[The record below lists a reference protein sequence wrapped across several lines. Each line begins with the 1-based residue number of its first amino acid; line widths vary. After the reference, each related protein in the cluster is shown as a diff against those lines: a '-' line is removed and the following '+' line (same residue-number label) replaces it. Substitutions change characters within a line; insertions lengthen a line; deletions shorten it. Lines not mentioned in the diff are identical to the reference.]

1 MVNNFSRLIKY
12 NFLISLVICTL
23 FIFQNSGYSFFSILT
38 TLVGVLSTVSSFYL
52 IFLILTLPFFY
63 LNSFRVYFASFL
75 FLIFNLFLLIDLFI
89 FRLYNTHINAMI
101 LDIMFSPAAL
111 NSIDLGVIP
120 YIIVGLLIFILIYIQ
135 YYIVTKIQKEP
146 FLNKYFLSFL
156 IVIILIDKTIFGFA
170 NLYSKTDITEKMRVI
185 PYYQPMSINGFAKK
199 YFGIHPKPK
208 DIKIISKQGARLD
221 YPKKELEY
229 KKDFIDDNILIIM
242 MDSLRWDMIDEDTAP
257 NIYKLKQE
265 SIAFENHYSGG
276 NATRFGVFSFFYGL
290 NAPYWFSFLDEQK
303 SSILFDTLEYR
314 NFDVNIF
321 ASSDLNWPEFRR
333 TMFSKLNDKIV
344 DKIPGLPWQ
353 KDRELNNLV
362 LSYLDKQS
370 LKENPFFSFVFF
382 DAPHQAS
389 YPKSHSKFKPDNNG
403 EKNYLT
409 VNPSQRE
416 YLFNQYKNSIYY
428 NDMLLGEIID
438 RLKKLNLYE
447 KTRII
452 VTADHGEEFFESG
465 SFGHNSSFSKEQI
478 KPLFFMKIPNE
489 NPRTI
494 TEVTSHI
501 DFVPTIMNW
510 LGVKN
515 ISSDYSLGFDLLNK
529 NYTRDYAVVGNWNN
543 NAIVSNGYTLVFS
556 SHPNMISGTKVYE
569 TDSYKEVESSI
580 SREYSKTVL
589 KVIDENR
596 KFYK

>member
-1 MVNNFSRLIKY
+1 
-12 NFLISLVICTL
+12 
-23 FIFQNSGYSFFSILT
+23 
-38 TLVGVLSTVSSFYL
+38 
-52 IFLILTLPFFY
+52 
-63 LNSFRVYFASFL
+63 
-75 FLIFNLFLLIDLFI
+75 
-89 FRLYNTHINAMI
+89 
-101 LDIMFSPAAL
+101 
-111 NSIDLGVIP
+111 
-120 YIIVGLLIFILIYIQ
+120 
-135 YYIVTKIQKEP
+135 
-146 FLNKYFLSFL
+146 
-156 IVIILIDKTIFGFA
+156 
-170 NLYSKTDITEKMRVI
+170 
-185 PYYQPMSINGFAKK
+185 
-199 YFGIHPKPK
+199 
-208 DIKIISKQGARLD
+208 
-221 YPKKELEY
+221 
-229 KKDFIDDNILIIM
+229 
-242 MDSLRWDMIDEDTAP
+242 
-257 NIYKLKQE
+257 
-265 SIAFENHYSGG
+265 
-276 NATRFGVFSFFYGL
+276 
-290 NAPYWFSFLDEQK
+290 
-303 SSILFDTLEYR
+303 
-314 NFDVNIF
+314 
-321 ASSDLNWPEFRR
+321 
-333 TMFSKLNDKIV
+333 
-344 DKIPGLPWQ
+344 
-353 KDRELNNLV
+353 
-362 LSYLDKQS
+362 
-370 LKENPFFSFVFF
+370 
-382 DAPHQAS
+382 
-389 YPKSHSKFKPDNNG
+389 
-403 EKNYLT
+403 
-409 VNPSQRE
+409 
-416 YLFNQYKNSIYY
+416 
-428 NDMLLGEIID
+428 MLLGEIID

>member
-1 MVNNFSRLIKY
+1 M
-12 NFLISLVICTL
+12 
-23 FIFQNSGYSFFSILT
+23 
-38 TLVGVLSTVSSFYL
+38 
-52 IFLILTLPFFY
+52 
-63 LNSFRVYFASFL
+63 
-75 FLIFNLFLLIDLFI
+75 
-89 FRLYNTHINAMI
+89 
-101 LDIMFSPAAL
+101 
-111 NSIDLGVIP
+111 
-120 YIIVGLLIFILIYIQ
+120 
-135 YYIVTKIQKEP
+135 
-146 FLNKYFLSFL
+146 
-156 IVIILIDKTIFGFA
+156 
-170 NLYSKTDITEKMRVI
+170 
-185 PYYQPMSINGFAKK
+185 FAK
-199 YFGIHPKPK
+199 I
-208 DIKIISKQGARLD
+208 
-221 YPKKELEY
+221 
-229 KKDFIDDNILIIM
+229 
-242 MDSLRWDMIDEDTAP
+242 
-257 NIYKLKQE
+257 
-265 SIAFENHYSGG
+265 
-276 NATRFGVFSFFYGL
+276 
-290 NAPYWFSFLDEQK
+290 
-303 SSILFDTLEYR
+303 
-314 NFDVNIF
+314 
-321 ASSDLNWPEFRR
+321 
-333 TMFSKLNDKIV
+333 NDKIV

-543 NAIVSNGYTLVFS
+543 NAIVSNGHTLVFS